1 MIFLGKKRRA
11 TALYILAAF
20 NSTLAVLTCVITQR
34 VTATSSLIALCAF
47 VEYAWARTLDCTGE
61 SKAAYHLPEPDL
73 VF

>member
-1 MIFLGKKRRA
+1 MIFCGKKRRS

-47 VEYAWARTLDCTGE
+47 VEYAWARTIDCAGE
-61 SKAAYHLPEPDL
+61 PKAVYHLPDSDM